1 MYSLLFILLVTP
13 AFGRPTSDQLGSE
26 LQEAVRNILK
36 IYAEQGVDFDERY
49 FQDYNEAKSYLGET
63 RQKLMGLAQRTV
75 KDVRDLKVVL
85 EHLDESTG
93 SVFLTIFTNRM
104 KDLMSETG
112 MLEAR
117 EKYESAV
124 KTFENLNSFIKTHNR
139 KLENTLD
146 KKIADETMEFN
157 HIKSAYTSAWTTFIL
172 PYTSLGVLQENIVPI
187 SQTIKDRLLETEN
200 NFDKSI
206 KEANDILDDEIDMI
220 SIWNKS
226 ARVVSKNIDDYP
238 SEILRE
244 LKSVKTI
251 FINGLD
257 DLKNVVEQFLD
268 QPTDLLGK

>member
-1 MYSLLFILLVTP
+1 M
-13 AFGRPTSDQLGSE
+13 
-26 LQEAVRNILK
+26 
-36 IYAEQGVDFDERY
+36 
-49 FQDYNEAKSYLGET
+49 
-63 RQKLMGLAQRTV
+63 
-75 KDVRDLKVVL
+75 
-85 EHLDESTG
+85 
-93 SVFLTIFTNRM
+93 
-104 KDLMSETG
+104 
-112 MLEAR
+112 
-117 EKYESAV
+117 
-124 KTFENLNSFIKTHNR
+124 
-139 KLENTLD
+139 
-146 KKIADETMEFN
+146 
-157 HIKSAYTSAWTTFIL
+157 TSAWTTTFIL
-172 PYTSLGVLQENIVPI
+172 PYTSL

>member
-1 MYSLLFILLVTP
+1 MYLLFILLVTP

-26 LQEAVRNILK
+26 LQEAVRNIQE
-36 IYAEQGVDFDERY
+36 IYAEQGVDFDEQY
-49 FQDYNEAKSYLGET
+49 FQDYNEAKSYLLET
-63 RQKLMGLAQRTV
+63 RQELMGLAQRTV
-75 KDVRDLKVVL
+75 KDVRDLKIVL

-93 SVFLTIFTNRM
+93 SVFLSIFTNRM
-104 KDLMSETG
+104 KDLMIETG

-117 EKYESAV
+117 GKYESAV

-146 KKIADETMEFN
+146 KKIADETITEFN
-157 HIKSAYTSAWTTFIL
+157 HIIRTSAWTTTFIL

-257 DLKNVVEQFLD
+257 DLKNVAEQYLA